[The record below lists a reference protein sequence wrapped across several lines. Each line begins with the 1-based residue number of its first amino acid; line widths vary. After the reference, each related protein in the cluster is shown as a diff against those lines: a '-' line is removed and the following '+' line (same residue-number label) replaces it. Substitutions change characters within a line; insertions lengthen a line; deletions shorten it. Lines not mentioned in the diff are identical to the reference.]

1 MATLINIYT
10 LAILATIAICLALVS
25 IVLQFRLRKNQ
36 QMTMVVIKKVA
47 REMNAVSTG
56 SIGVGKKITEME
68 GRFRQLQKRQ
78 QQKAINGREQPASY
92 QQASK
97 LIDKGLSTEDV
108 AKTCHIPRAE
118 AELLESMRRMTVNND
133 GKSG

>member
-10 LAILATIAICLALVS
+10 LAIMVMLAICLAMLS
-25 IVLQFRLRKNQ
+25 LVLQFRLRKNQ
-36 QMTMVVIKKVA
+36 KMTMVVIKKVA

-56 SIGVGKKITEME
+56 SIGLGKKMIEME
-68 GRFRQLQKRQ
+68 GCFRRLQKKQ
-78 QQKAINGREQPASY
+78 HQKAIHGHEQPASY

-118 AELLESMRRMTVNND
+118 AELLESMRRMIVRND